1 MEFFKQEYW
10 NGLPSGT
17 ISLSKRSS
25 WVKDQTHVFCVV
37 LHWQVNSLPLCYPEK
52 PKAYHSYL
60 VSSVPQSCPTLCD
73 PMNHSTPRLPVHPQL
88 VEFTQTHVHRVSD
101 AIQPSRS
108 NLTSLSQAGRWGVG
122 IRPLLGE
129 LSTLDCLAHL
139 FFPPPGTSWP
149 AELPLP
155 GVEPVP
161 PVVEVQSLNHW
172 TSRVALPCSS

>member
-17 ISLSKRSS
+17 ISLSRRSS

-60 VSSVPQSCPTLCD
+60 VSSVPQSCPTLCN
-73 PMNHSTPRLPVHPQL
+73 PMNHSTPRLPVHHQL
-88 VEFTQTHVHRVSD
+88 VEFTQTHVHRVGD

-129 LSTLDCLAHL
+129 LSRLDCLAHL
-139 FFPPPGTSWP
+139 FSPLLAPPGLQNFPYQGWN
-149 AELPLP
+149 LCPL
-155 GVEPVP
+155 
-161 PVVEVQSLNHW
+161 QWKH
-172 TSRVALPCSS
+172 RVLTIGPLG